1 MDVDIEPL
9 RILSD
14 QIAGI
19 MRTVI
24 SLAPNLLAAV
34 MVIALTWTFAFLV
47 GRLSSSLLRRSS
59 LRRSLVEAITKIS
72 RLSVWLVGALV
83 AATLVFPNLTPTKL
97 LAGLGLGSIAVGL
110 AFKDI
115 FENFLAGF
123 LILLRKPMR
132 IGDDIECGDLNGQV
146 EHISIR
152 DTFLRQRS
160 GELILVPNSYLYK
173 NPVKILT
180 DRPKRRISLE
190 VGIAY
195 GEDVETAR
203 KVISDTIEALSTR
216 ETSKSFD
223 IFTTSFGS
231 SSIDFIVRWW
241 TGSTPK
247 EEHLSRS
254 EAVSKIKAALDDAG
268 IEIPFPYRTLTF
280 KEPLK
285 LSPEGVDGLGAPV
298 QETEN

>member
-1 MDVDIEPL
+1 
-9 RILSD
+9 
-14 QIAGI
+14 
-19 MRTVI
+19 MRTVV

-34 MVIALTWTFAFLV
+34 IVIALTWTFAFIV

-59 LRRSLVEAITKIS
+59 LRRSLVEAITKVS
-72 RLSVWLVGALV
+72 RLTVWLVGALV

-132 IGDDIECGDLNGQV
+132 IGDDIACGDLSGQV

-180 DRPKRRISLE
+180 DRAKRRISLE

-195 GEDVETAR
+195 GEDVEAAR
-203 KVISDTIEALSTR
+203 KVISETVEALSTR
-216 ETSKSFD
+216 ETSRPFD

-231 SSIDFIVRWW
+231 SSIDFVVRWW

-254 EAVSKIKAALDDAG
+254 EAVSSIKTALDNAG

-285 LSPEGVDGLGAPV
+285 LSPDG
-298 QETEN
+298 EERS

>member
-1 MDVDIEPL
+1 MEPL

-14 QIAGI
+14 QIAEI
-19 MRTVI
+19 TRTTVA
-24 SLAPNLLAAV
+24 LAPNMLAAIL
-34 MVIALTWTFAFLV
+34 VITLTWVIAFLV
-47 GRLSSSLLRRSS
+47 GKISSSLLGRSS
-59 LRRSLVEAITKIS
+59 LRRSLVEAITK
-72 RLSVWLVGALV
+72 LSKLAVWFFGGLV

-132 IGDDIECGDLNGQV
+132 IGDDIECGDLQGQV

-160 GELILVPNSYLYK
+160 GELLLVPNSYLYK

-180 DRPKRRISLE
+180 DQAKRRISLE

-195 GEDVETAR
+195 GEDVEAAR
-203 KVISDTIEALSTR
+203 KIISETIAALSTR
-216 ETSKSFD
+216 DTSKPFD
-223 IFTTSFGS
+223 IFTTGFGS
-231 SSIDFIVRWW
+231 SSIDFEVRWW

-247 EEHLSRS
+247 HEYESRS
-254 EAVSKIKAALDDAG
+254 EAVSSIKSALDNAG

-280 KEPLK
+280 SEPLK
-285 LSPEGVDGLGAPV
+285 LSNEDDEA
-298 QETEN
+298 